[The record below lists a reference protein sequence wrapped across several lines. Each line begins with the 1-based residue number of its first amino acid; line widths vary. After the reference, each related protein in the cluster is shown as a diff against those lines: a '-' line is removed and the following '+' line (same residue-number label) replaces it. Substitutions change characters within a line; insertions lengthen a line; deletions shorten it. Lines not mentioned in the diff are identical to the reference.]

1 MNQPANKTLLLVED
15 DIITAQTEK
24 TMLEALG
31 YKIILAENGERAI
44 DTFKKNNIDLVLMDV
59 DLGEGIDGTQAAEA
73 ILKERNV
80 PVVFLSS
87 HTEPEV
93 VEKTEKITSYG
104 YVVKNTGITVLDA
117 SIKMAFKLF
126 EARTKEKE
134 INDALAHSHR
144 LMNYIIEHD
153 RSAIA
158 VHDKDLKYIYV
169 SRRYLQE
176 YKVSEQ
182 EVIGRHH
189 YEVFPDLP
197 QKWREVHSKAL
208 AGEILSAENDP
219 YIRRD
224 GSTDWTRW
232 ECRPW
237 HEADGSI
244 GGIIIYTEIINDRKR
259 AEEAM
264 IESETRYK
272 YISDATSDFVF
283 SCAESAE
290 GAYAIDWM
298 AGAVERIT
306 GYTLEELRAKGC
318 WRSLVHPEDA
328 ALFDENIIN
337 IAEGT
342 SGSCTLR
349 ITTKSGVIKW
359 IAVNTK
365 HIPSKNAAAPHRI
378 FGGCT
383 DITERKLA
391 EEKLELLL
399 EEKEMMLKEVH
410 HRIRNNLNA
419 IDGLISLQMDAL
431 SEPSAAEVLNDTRS
445 RMLSMMLIYD
455 KLYRSEN
462 FMEISFRQYL
472 APLVDGII
480 AIFPSRALIKTEK
493 IIDDFIIDSKR
504 LSYIGIIVNECLTN
518 ILKYAFT
525 GRDKGSIRITA
536 ENKENKVTITVQ
548 DDGVG
553 IPDAIYSDGSGGFG
567 FKLIEMMA
575 RQLRGAARFER
586 GSGTR
591 FILQFSL
598 QSL

>member
-1 MNQPANKTLLLVED
+1 MNQPADKTLLLVED

-31 YKIILAENGERAI
+31 YKIISAASGQGAI

-59 DLGEGIDGTQAAEA
+59 DLGDGIDGTQAAEA
-73 ILKERNV
+73 ILKERSV

-87 HTEPEV
+87 HTEPEA

-117 SIKMAFKLF
+117 SIKMAFKF
-126 EARTKEKE
+126 FAARTKK
-134 INDALAHSHR
+134 
-144 LMNYIIEHD
+144 
-153 RSAIA
+153 
-158 VHDKDLKYIYV
+158 
-169 SRRYLQE
+169 
-176 YKVSEQ
+176 
-182 EVIGRHH
+182 
-189 YEVFPDLP
+189 
-197 QKWREVHSKAL
+197 
-208 AGEILSAENDP
+208 
-219 YIRRD
+219 
-224 GSTDWTRW
+224 
-232 ECRPW
+232 
-237 HEADGSI
+237 
-244 GGIIIYTEIINDRKR
+244 
-259 AEEAM
+259 AEETM
-264 IESETRYK
+264 SESETRYK

-290 GAYAIDWM
+290 GAYTIDWM

-306 GYTLEELRAKGC
+306 GYTLEELRAMGC

-328 ALFDENIIN
+328 AAFDENVIN
-337 IAEGT
+337 INEGT
-342 SGSCTLR
+342 SGFCTLR
-349 ITTKSGVIKW
+349 ITTKNGVIKW
-359 IAVNTK
+359 LAVNTK
-365 HIPSKNAAAPHRI
+365 HIPSKNATAPHRI

-391 EEKLELLL
+391 EEKLQLLL

-431 SEPSAAEVLNDTRS
+431 SEPSAAEALNDTRS

-462 FMEISFRQYL
+462 YMEVSFRQYL

-480 AIFPSRALIKTEK
+480 AIFPSRTMIKTEK

-518 ILKYAFT
+518 IMKYAFT
-525 GRDKGSIRITA
+525 GRGEGSIRITA
-536 ENKENKVTITVQ
+536 KNKENKVTITVQ

-553 IPDAIYSDGSGGFG
+553 IPEATYTGGSGGFG

-575 RQLRGAARFER
+575 RQLRGSAKFER
-586 GSGTR
+586 GNGTR

-598 QSL
+598 QTL

>member
-1 MNQPANKTLLLVED
+1 MNYSKQKNILLVED
-15 DIITAQTEK
+15 ETAVGTCEK
-24 TMLEALG
+24 KILETLG
-31 YKIILAENGERAI
+31 YNVVWALNGEAALDIVR
-44 DTFKKNNIDLVLMDV
+44 FRKEPFDLILMDI

-104 YVVKNTGITVLDA
+104 YVVKNTGPTILDA

-126 EARTKEKE
+126 DARTKK
-134 INDALAHSHR
+134 
-144 LMNYIIEHD
+144 
-153 RSAIA
+153 
-158 VHDKDLKYIYV
+158 
-169 SRRYLQE
+169 
-176 YKVSEQ
+176 
-182 EVIGRHH
+182 
-189 YEVFPDLP
+189 
-197 QKWREVHSKAL
+197 
-208 AGEILSAENDP
+208 
-219 YIRRD
+219 
-224 GSTDWTRW
+224 
-232 ECRPW
+232 
-237 HEADGSI
+237 
-244 GGIIIYTEIINDRKR
+244 
-259 AEEAM
+259 AEESM

-283 SCAESAE
+283 SCAESSE
-290 GAYAIDWM
+290 GAYTIDWM

-306 GYTLEELRAKGC
+306 GYTLEELRAMGC
-318 WRSLVHPEDA
+318 WRSLVHPGDVA
-328 ALFDENIIN
+328 AFDENVIN
-337 IAEGT
+337 INEGT

-349 ITTKSGVIKW
+349 IITKNGGIKW

-365 HIPSKNAAAPHRI
+365 HIPSKIAAAPHRI

-391 EEKLELLL
+391 EEKLQLLV

-431 SEPSAAEVLNDTRS
+431 SEPSAADALNDTRS

-472 APLVDGII
+472 SPLVDGII
-480 AIFPSRALIKTEK
+480 SIFPTRAAIKTEK
-493 IIDDFIIDSKR
+493 IIDDFIIDSRR

-518 ILKYAFT
+518 IMKYAFA
-525 GRDKGSIRITA
+525 GRGEGSIRITA
-536 ENKENKVTITVQ
+536 ENKDSKVTITVQ

-553 IPDAIYSDGSGGFG
+553 IPETTYTEGSGGFG

-575 RQLRGAARFER
+575 RQLRGAAWFER

-598 QSL
+598 QAL